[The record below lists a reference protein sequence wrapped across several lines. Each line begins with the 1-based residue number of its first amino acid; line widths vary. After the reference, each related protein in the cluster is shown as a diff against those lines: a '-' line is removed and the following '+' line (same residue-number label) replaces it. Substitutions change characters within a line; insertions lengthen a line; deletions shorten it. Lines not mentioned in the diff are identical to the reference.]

1 MAPPNISFSSRL
13 DGFRDPP
20 LQLSH
25 QKTWYQTFE
34 PLNTITDTSPIIF
47 AIPPCNQ
54 FINLSRTRLK
64 IRVKITD
71 AEGGN
76 LVEGDDNQLAL
87 VCNPIG
93 AIFKHVKLLIG
104 GTPVTS
110 GNDLYPYK
118 SFTDTLFSATAESAS
133 TLHLSG
139 FHLDTADNTEVAGA
153 GHNTGFAKRALM
165 ANRSRVMEF
174 SGRPSLDILK
184 QGRNLLDNTRLEF
197 IFYPND
203 PTFAIQRNAGCNTNA
218 KIKIL
223 DAKLILK
230 KEELDPSVQNII
242 HEKLAEKN
250 WALHYPTTVGKI
262 YNIAA
267 GSFQFSASNIF
278 LGKVPNTLLV
288 FFVRAE
294 SFTGTYATNPFWMHP
309 SDLIKEIIITK
320 DGMPLPNLKPSNIE
334 LNRGRGLQLTDA
346 YESLLDTL
354 GIAGLVSKGLIF
366 PPSDLANG
374 LFFYGAN
381 LHPDTENEDHLSPA
395 TTGNIDIQ
403 VKYSGALADV
413 YEMIVLGEFDIT
425 TEITE
430 SRSCIHTF
438 PL

>member
-1 MAPPNISFSSRL
+1 MAPPNISFSARL

-25 QKTWYQTFE
+25 LKTWYQTFE
-34 PLNTITDTSPIIF
+34 PLNTITDTTPIIF
-47 AIPPCNQ
+47 SIPPCDQ
-54 FINLSRTRLK
+54 FINLSRTRFK

-71 AEGGN
+71 AEGGD
-76 LVEGDDNQLAL
+76 LAAGDDNQVAL

-110 GNDLYPYK
+110 GNDIYPYK

-139 FHLDTADNTEVAGA
+139 FHLDSADNTNAVGD
-153 GHNTGFAKRALM
+153 GHNTGFAKRAEM
-165 ANRSRVMEF
+165 ANRSKVMEF
-174 SGRPSLDILK
+174 SARPSLDILK
-184 QGRNLLDNTRLEF
+184 QGRNMLDNTKLEF

-203 PTFAIQRNAGCNTNA
+203 HTFAIQKDPACAKNV

-242 HEKLAEKN
+242 HEKLAEKH

-262 YNIAA
+262 FNIAE
-267 GSFQFSASNIF
+267 GSYQFTASNVF
-278 LGKVPNTLLV
+278 LGKIPNTVLV

-294 SFTGTYATNPFWMHP
+294 SFTGTYGSNPFWINP
-309 SDLIKEIIITK
+309 SNLIKEIIITK
-320 DGMPLPNLKPSNIE
+320 DGIPLPNLKPSSID
-334 LNRGRGLQLTDA
+334 LNRNTGLQLTDT

-381 LHPDTENEDHLSPA
+381 LHPDTENDGHLSPA
-395 TTGNIDIQ
+395 RTGNIDVQ
-403 VKYSGALADV
+403 VKYSAALGAV
-413 YEMIVLGEFDIT
+413 YEMVVLGEFDIT

-438 PL
+438 TI